1 MSLANTTPQQLAAAL
16 GGGWS
21 GAPASFS
28 PNQIT
33 GIGAG
38 AAGGLFKQAAPNAAG
53 SQGTWNATVPGL
65 QPGQYAQYDIGTG
78 NVNVNQTVPSSAN
91 ITQPGVT
98 YSIDPTSGKYVM
110 TGSTPSVNGD
120 AGNWQDMLIQAGQ
133 CALACMRPWCG
144 FRTGTDRR
152 CDPCSAAQSA
162 VRNICSLRR
171 SGLSVHSRS
180 GQLGLFCGGSGR
192 AVLQCGDVLDNSW
205 PGDHAFNTA
214 QSNVAPQLAADQSS
228 IANQGLAGITA
239 DATSGVPSSLTNNIR
254 LAQGLLK
261 LGQTIG
267 APGSLSKT
275 PGQTGGMAGS
285 GGVVAG
291 GGQLIDNLSM
301 MLQAN
306 AMAKMNGAPLPF
318 PGLGGLG
325 G

>member
-1 MSLANTTPQQLAAAL
+1 MSIDTSGLAN
-16 GGGWS
+16 
-21 GAPASFS
+21 
-28 PNQIT
+28 
-33 GIGAG
+33 
-38 AAGGLFKQAAPNAAG
+38 
-53 SQGTWNATVPGL
+53 
-65 QPGQYAQYDIGTG
+65 D
-78 NVNVNQTVPSSAN
+78 
-91 ITQPGVT
+91 
-98 YSIDPTSGKYVM
+98 
-110 TGSTPSVNGD
+110 
-120 AGNWQDMLIQAGQ
+120 
-133 CALACMRPWCG
+133 
-144 FRTGTDRR
+144 
-152 CDPCSAAQSA
+152 
-162 VRNICSLRR
+162 
-171 SGLSVHSRS
+171 
-180 GQLGLFCGGSGR
+180 
-192 AVLQCGDVLDNSW
+192 
-205 PGDHAFNTA
+205 AFNTA